1 MSIKEVLTILSIFF
15 MIAPSHAKIMTG
27 KVIDKE
33 TNEPIEGVAVFLL
46 KDSTKA
52 TFTDKKGV
60 FFIDLPDQTDQIK
73 INAFGYKI
81 LQTTI
86 SDNSVFKLE
95 IDTYTFDD
103 IVVTA
108 TENAGLTSSS
118 KINNHTMKH
127 LQPSCL
133 SDIMELLPGGMAK
146 NPALNT
152 PNTIVLREAGISSN
166 QYNTSALG
174 TSFIVDGAPI
184 STNANLQ
191 TMYGAWDTQTTS
203 RDFTNAGVDM
213 RTIATDDIESIEVV
227 RGIPSVEYGELTSG
241 LLKIVRKTGGKDLSA
256 RFKADMSSKL
266 FYISKG
272 FEWEQ
277 KKSTLNISFDY
288 LNSKSDPR
296 NILENY
302 KRFTSSIRSTKNWNN
317 DSLKFSTSLNFDY
330 GGSFD
335 NDKVDPDLNVGNV
348 DSYSSKYNRFAGAWN
363 FRIESERENNIL
375 KKTEMTVSSSYEL
388 NRTNRTRLVQISG
401 ETPCT
406 ITTDE
411 GESFAPLIYPYT
423 YVASHIVDGKPL
435 SIFSKLTSDFYL
447 PFIPLKNNLK
457 TGADWHYDKNK
468 GDGQIYDVLRPLYT
482 GISSRY
488 RPYYDIPSEQTIA
501 VFAEENLTAKLG
513 KNKLDTEI
521 GVRASSM
528 LNLSSDYKMDGE
540 WYADPR
546 IKVGW
551 TFPSF
556 SIFNNKMSIVLTGGY
571 GWHTKF
577 PTIGQLY
584 PETVYID
591 LVEMNYWHENRDCRG
606 IYTQTYIADA
616 TNYNLEP
623 ARNKKKEVRIDI
635 SCKGNRLS
643 VTFFNEDMKSG
654 FRSMTEYR
662 DYPYKKYDISGIDAA
677 TLTSV
682 PDPHTLPYKIVHELN
697 GFSKTCNGS
706 RTHKQGVEYTISTI
720 RMPKTNTRL
729 TINGAYFKTVYENSM
744 EIQEIPNS
752 MVFGDKIHYAG
763 VYNDD
768 DGYIRET
775 NNTNFTFDTDIPSIH
790 LGVSL
795 SAQCVW
801 QTASQ
806 SAEKQNTP
814 IAYIDNT
821 GERHEFTDDAV
832 EADPLLKFL
841 IRTYNASLYERQTVP
856 FAMNINMKATKS
868 LINDKLMVALFVY
881 KLLDAHPSYVRNGY
895 EIRRYAKPYFGLEM
909 NLKL

>member
-1 MSIKEVLTILSIFF
+1 MTLANQYQEFFQDYLGFGGGVKSSWVVCLNANATHNAYISADQSSGNEFGYGGDAQDRSTYGEMYTGQGQSGGGGGWYGGYAIKNRNGNVPYSASNGSGGSSYVLT
-15 MIAPSHAKIMTG
+15 
-27 KVIDKE
+27 E
-33 TNEPIEGVAVFLL
+33 TSYKP
-46 KDSTKA
+46 TYYMA
-52 TFTDKKGV
+52 TF
-60 FFIDLPDQTDQIK
+60 
-73 INAFGYKI
+73 
-81 LQTTI
+81 
-86 SDNSVFKLE
+86 E
-95 IDTYTFDD
+95 
-103 IVVTA
+103 
-108 TENAGLTSSS
+108 
-118 KINNHTMKH
+118 
-127 LQPSCL
+127 
-133 SDIMELLPGGMAK
+133 DIMPSLYFRDYTMLPNQAFDGPSISIYKEDLNGPKAGDTILIPYTGERQQFSLLPGTYRIKCYGGDGG
-146 NPALNT
+146 
-152 PNTIVLREAGISSN
+152 VRYWSN
-166 QYNTSALG
+166 RA
-174 TSFIVDGAPI
+174 
-184 STNANLQ
+184 
-191 TMYGAWDTQTTS
+191 
-203 RDFTNAGVDM
+203 
-213 RTIATDDIESIEVV
+213 
-227 RGIPSVEYGELTSG
+227 
-241 LLKIVRKTGGKDLSA
+241 
-256 RFKADMSSKL
+256 
-266 FYISKG
+266 SKG
-272 FEWEQ
+272 GYTEGILHMRNNGSLFAYVG
-277 KKSTLNISFDY
+277 SSAY
-288 LNSKSDPR
+288 LSGINC
-296 NILENY
+296 
-302 KRFTSSIRSTKNWNN
+302 SSA
-317 DSLKFSTSLNFDY
+317 
-330 GGSFD
+330 
-335 NDKVDPDLNVGNV
+335 DK
-348 DSYSSKYNRFAGAWN
+348 
-363 FRIESERENNIL
+363 
-375 KKTEMTVSSSYEL
+375 
-388 NRTNRTRLVQISG
+388 
-401 ETPCT
+401 
-406 ITTDE
+406 
-411 GESFAPLIYPYT
+411 
-423 YVASHIVDGKPL
+423 
-435 SIFSKLTSDFYL
+435 
-447 PFIPLKNNLK
+447 
-457 TGADWHYDKNK
+457 
-468 GDGQIYDVLRPLYT
+468 DV
-482 GISSRY
+482 
-488 RPYYDIPSEQTIA
+488 
-501 VFAEENLTAKLG
+501 
-513 KNKLDTEI
+513 
-521 GVRASSM
+521 
-528 LNLSSDYKMDGE
+528 
-540 WYADPR
+540 
-546 IKVGW
+546 
-551 TFPSF
+551 
-556 SIFNNKMSIVLTGGY
+556 IFNNKMSIVLTGGY

-706 RTHKQGVEYTISTI
+706 RTQKQGVEYTISTI